1 MIKDEMGKR
10 LRELRLQ
17 CKMTQQQVADKMGVA
32 QPVYQRFEKGV
43 YECSSSSFAACAR
56 FSTYPPT
63 ISSAAASIEMN

>member
-32 QPVYQRFEKGV
+32 QPIIRGSKRACMSAVT
-43 YECSSSSFAACAR
+43 SSFAACAR

>member
-43 YECSSSSFAACAR
+43 YECSYKQLCRLCEIFDV
-56 FSTYPPT
+56 
-63 ISSAAASIEMN
+63 SADYLLGRSEY